1 VYVLEQV
8 LEVIENRIR
17 PRIRMDGGDI
27 TLVDVQDGIV
37 KVRLHGACSMCSA
50 TQVTLYQGV
59 ERILKQEIPAVRAV
73 EQV

>member
-1 VYVLEQV
+1 MREQV
-8 LEVIENRIR
+8 QDVIANRIR
-17 PRIRMDGGDI
+17 PRVRMDGGDI

-37 KVRLHGACSMCSA
+37 RVRLHGACSACAS

-59 ERILKQEIPAVRAV
+59 ERILKQEIPEIRGV

>member
-1 VYVLEQV
+1 MLEQV

-27 TLVDVQDGIV
+27 TLVEVQDGV
-37 KVRLHGACSMCSA
+37 VRVRLHGACSMCSA
-50 TQVTLYQGV
+50 TQMTLQQGV
-59 ERILKQEIPAVRAV
+59 ERILRQEIPEIRAV

>member
-1 VYVLEQV
+1 MLERV

-27 TLVDVQDGIV
+27 TLVDIVDGIV
-37 KVRLHGACSMCSA
+37 RVRLHGACSTCSA
-50 TQVTLYQGV
+50 TQVTIREGV
-59 ERILKQEIPAVRAV
+59 ARLLQQEIPEVRGV